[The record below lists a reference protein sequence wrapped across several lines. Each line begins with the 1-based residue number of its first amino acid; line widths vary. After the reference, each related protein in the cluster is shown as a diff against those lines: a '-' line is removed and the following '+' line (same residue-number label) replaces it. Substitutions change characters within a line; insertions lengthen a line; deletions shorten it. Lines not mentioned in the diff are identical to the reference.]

1 MAHITIFSK
10 LIRTLDG
17 LYSLNDLHK
26 ASGSEKKHEPNRF
39 IRIEKTQSLIAEIE
53 RYPEMGIGVN
63 AIKGGTN
70 QGTWVCKELVYA
82 YAMWISAKFHL
93 HVIRA
98 FDQLA
103 LSSQPLSSSDSSLS
117 SALSRSELSNQNNEA
132 TRTMAKLL
140 EGNILALAQKRSQN
154 NSVVENIKIGEEVN
168 KHLGVSKLDQATPAQ
183 LEQGLIFIQTALE
196 GEYLGRADNPTNEYV
211 ASMERRVEYYEN
223 YMRLIHSHT
232 TAMKRDFND
241 TIFPTLKITN
251 HRLYGSAREHLHVA
265 HMYSKVY

>member
-98 FDQLA
+98 FDRLA
-103 LSSQPLSSSDSSLS
+103 LSSD
-117 SALSRSELSNQNNEA
+117 ALSCSELPHSNQNNEA
-132 TRTMAKLL
+132 TKTMAKLL

-154 NSVVENIKIGEEVN
+154 NTLVENIKIGEEVN

-196 GEYLGRADNPTNEYV
+196 GEYLSRADNPTNEYV
-211 ASMERRVEYYEN
+211 ASMERRVA
-223 YMRLIHSHT
+223 L
-232 TAMKRDFND
+232 
-241 TIFPTLKITN
+241 LKI
-251 HRLYGSAREHLHVA
+251 
-265 HMYSKVY
+265 KVRI

>member
-26 ASGSEKKHEPNRF
+26 AAGDESRYQPAFF
-39 IRIEKTQSLIAEIE
+39 IRTKQTQELVAEIQSAYSQTAVKSINGGKE
-53 RYPEMGIGVN
+53 R
-63 AIKGGTN
+63 
-70 QGTWVCKELVYA
+70 GTWVCKELVYA

-103 LSSQPLSSSDSSLS
+103 LSSD
-117 SALSRSELSNQNNEA
+117 ALSRSELPRSELPRSNQNNEA
-132 TRTMAKLL
+132 TKTMAKLL

-154 NSVVENIKIGEEVN
+154 NTLVENIKIGEEVN

-183 LEQGLIFIQTALE
+183 LEQGLIFIQTAME

-211 ASMERRVEYYEN
+211 ASMERRVEYYE
-223 YMRLIHSHT
+223 YRMKLIHSHT
-232 TAMKRDFND
+232 TIMKRDFPSV
-241 TIFPTLKITN
+241 ISPTLKTTN
-251 HRLYGSAREHLHVA
+251 HRLYGDAREHLHVA

>member
-39 IRIEKTQSLIAEIE
+39 IRIEKTQSLITEIE

-103 LSSQPLSSSDSSLS
+103 LSSDALSSSG
-117 SALSRSELSNQNNEA
+117 LSRSNQNNEA
-132 TRTMAKLL
+132 TKTMAKLL
-140 EGNILALAQKRSQN
+140 ESNILALAQKRSQN
-154 NSVVENIKIGEEVN
+154 NTLVENIKIGEEVN

-196 GEYLGRADNPTNEYV
+196 GEYLSRADNPTNEYV
-211 ASMERRVEYYEN
+211 ASMERRVEYYE
-223 YMRLIHSHT
+223 YRMKLIHSHT

-251 HRLYGSAREHLHVA
+251 HRLYGEARERLHIA

>member
-1 MAHITIFSK
+1 MNSLTILSNN
-10 LIRTLDG
+10 IRFNDG

-26 ASGSEKKHEPNRF
+26 TSGAENRSRPTKF
-39 IRIEKTQSLIAEIE
+39 LRLDQTKELIQEISACPDMDNPVKTVQ
-53 RYPEMGIGVN
+53 GV
-63 AIKGGTN
+63 
-70 QGTWVCKELVYA
+70 GTWVCKELVYA

-103 LSSQPLSSSDSSLS
+103 LSSQPLSRSDSSLS
-117 SALSRSELSNQNNEA
+117 NTLSRSELPHSDQNNEA
-132 TRTMAKLL
+132 TKTMAKLL

-154 NSVVENIKIGEEVN
+154 NSVIENIKIGEEVN

-183 LEQGLIFIQTALE
+183 LEQGLIFIQTAIE

-232 TAMKRDFND
+232 TAMKRDFPSV
-241 TIFPTLKITN
+241 ISPTLKTTN
-251 HRLYGSAREHLHVA
+251 SRLYGSAREHLHIA
-265 HMYSKVY
+265 HMYSIVY